1 MRCLYEYTFLE
12 DGSTLLTSYSNIF
25 LRGHLKCKNV
35 IMTYLDIPKMSS
47 LLILNNNYLLM

>member
-1 MRCLYEYTFLE
+1 MRCLYEYTFIE

-35 IMTYLDIPKMSS
+35 IMAYLDIPQMSG
-47 LLILNNNYLLM
+47 LLITYNNYLLM